1 MRNCCFFVITV
12 MLAAAGAGSVA
23 CSDDNDSSSP
33 LQPSPL
39 TNAPAGA
46 GPRGFAGGPPAGA
59 DAAGGGI
66 AQLAPV
72 PDEFNAYNAQIEYV
86 DGEVTITFVPV
97 DMPRMPPAAGAH
109 RNRAVTVR
117 HCPVEPHHVGQVCGD
132 GAPVFQD
139 SFAFMG
145 SPSRTFTLPECS
157 GWLVIEAA
165 ELSDDR
171 YDGWRNAPLSC
182 RTDDQGRTVTSVDT
196 DGNGDGWDGSRFDP
210 PARAE
215 SEAEQEEQ
223 EAEEAKQEAERVQR
237 AVNEAIAAAIDDDDG
252 RLEPDTDPVSVNV
265 NELFTG
271 TAGTT
276 GDDYRATSSDPAVAT
291 VEITPNPRVKIT
303 PVGPGTTTIRVDNLR
318 SAERVEFTVT
328 VERPGNRP
336 PAITDPGNKAY
347 VQRQMIT
354 AFPIAVTDADGDTVT
369 VTVTGLPAGLTYSSE
384 TKRVSGTVAAD
395 AEAKAYTV
403 TVTANDGTNDDV
415 TDTFT
420 ITIGIGNMP
429 PTIGTLTDR
438 SYDQG
443 QTIGAFSIEVT
454 DQDDTEVTVTVTGLP
469 DGLTWSSEMV
479 SGTVATDATARDY
492 TVTVTANDGTND
504 DVTDTF
510 TITVAANSAPTITI
524 PEGERSYERGEE
536 ITAFTIAVTD
546 TDAGD
551 AVTVTV
557 EGLLPKGLMHSDP
570 ASGPVR
576 VSGTVAADAEPKAY
590 EVTVTASDG
599 VARATVTFTITVTPW
614 PVNVA
619 IPSISGSRLVIQRP
633 GSDGWSRGSCRF
645 GETEPVWNT
654 AWNHPNRRDPRGP
667 TCVVHVKSAEVRN
680 REYRFWY
687 ATSGNHVVGPPNE
700 PFCHGLNTSGNLN
713 SEGRP
718 GNPNPLNPPSSAP
731 AYAVTRWVCQ
741 TRDWSPGTG
750 YAPGRIRNVSFNTAA
765 RQLEFQ
771 INFGTETIGR
781 PVFIEFELRNYP
793 GVGQW
798 SSQIRAVSEDFVYK
812 SFPD

>member
-1 MRNCCFFVITV
+1 MHHAQVYLRD
-12 MLAAAGAGSVA
+12 AGNAGRRR
-23 CSDDNDSSSP
+23 CGIGRLLRRQRSSSP

-39 TNAPAGA
+39 TPAPAGA

-59 DAAGGGI
+59 DAAGAGT
-66 AQLAPV
+66 AQLAPA
-72 PDEFNAYNAQIEYV
+72 PDDFNAYNAQIEYV
-86 DGEVTITFVPV
+86 DGEVTVTFVPV
-97 DMPRMPPAAGAH
+97 DMPGMPNAAREY

-117 HCPVEPHHVGQVCGD
+117 HCPVEPHHVGQRCGE
-132 GAPVFQD
+132 PVFQD
-139 SFAFMG
+139 SFAFLG
-145 SPSRTFTLPECS
+145 SPSRTFTLPECA

-196 DGNGDGWDGSRFDP
+196 DGNGPGWDGSRFDP

-215 SEAEQEEQ
+215 SEAEQAEQ
-223 EAEEAKQEAERVQR
+223 EAEQEEQEAERVQR
-237 AVNEAIAAAIDDDDG
+237 AVNEAIAAAVDDDDG
-252 RLEPDTDPVSVNV
+252 RFVPSADPVSVNV

-291 VEITPNPRVKIT
+291 VELTPNPRVKIT

-420 ITIGIGNMP
+420 ITIGMGNMP

-443 QTIGAFSIEVT
+443 QTIEAFSIPVT
-454 DQDDTEVTVTVTGLP
+454 DPDDTNVTVTVTGLP
-469 DGLTWSSEMV
+469 DGLTWSSGRV
-479 SGTVATDATARDY
+479 SGTVAADATAEDR

-504 DVTDTF
+504 PVTDTF
-510 TITVAANSAPTITI
+510 TITVVANRPPTITI
-524 PEGERSYERGEE
+524 PEGVRSYAPEE
-536 ITAFTIAVTD
+536 TITAFSIEVTD
-546 TDAGD
+546 PDAGD
-551 AVTVTV
+551 EVTVTV
-557 EGLLPKGLMHSDP
+557 EDLPAGLTYS

-576 VSGTVAADAEPKAY
+576 VSGTVARTAAARDY

-599 VARATVTFTITVTPW
+599 AVTATATFTITVTPSKW
-614 PVNVA
+614 PVVHT
-619 IPSISGSRLVIQRP
+619 ISHSGGSSSLTIERP
-633 GSDGWSRGSCRF
+633 GMDGWARGTCTF
-645 GETEPVWNT
+645 GGSSFAYHRAT
-654 AWNHPNRRDPRGP
+654 NRWPGLRCDV
-667 TCVVHVKSAEVRN
+667 VVHEFPPSDPDIS
-680 REYRFWY
+680 REYRFQY
-687 ATSGNHVVGPPNE
+687 TASTGHANINANQPICPGLHNRNFDASGTVDYGSALSVGDPYDVE
-700 PFCHGLNTSGNLN
+700 RWFCQVRDYN
-713 SEGRP
+713 SDTP
-718 GNPNPLNPPSSAP
+718 TFA
-731 AYAVTRWVCQ
+731 
-741 TRDWSPGTG
+741 RDK
-750 YAPGRIRNVSFNTAA
+750 IRNVSFDTSA
-765 RQLEFQ
+765 RRLSFEIHFEDALNGRALF
-771 INFGTETIGR
+771 IGFWLWNHPASGYLSAETPGTG
-781 PVFIEFELRNYP
+781 PPPLL
-793 GVGQW
+793 
-798 SSQIRAVSEDFVYK
+798 
-812 SFPD
+812 